1 MKAYELVSCQCFD
14 FIPPEKTKKALVSVF
29 PKVTNGNT
37 GQKWV
42 NLTEFFS
49 YMQHVQ
55 TCFLRIVN
63 ATGFSLPIEGLEIH
77 FFNTL
82 I

>member
-1 MKAYELVSCQCFD
+1 M
-14 FIPPEKTKKALVSVF
+14 F

-77 FFNTL
+77 FL
-82 I
+82 ILLYEQGLFENVFQKLRTKNLD